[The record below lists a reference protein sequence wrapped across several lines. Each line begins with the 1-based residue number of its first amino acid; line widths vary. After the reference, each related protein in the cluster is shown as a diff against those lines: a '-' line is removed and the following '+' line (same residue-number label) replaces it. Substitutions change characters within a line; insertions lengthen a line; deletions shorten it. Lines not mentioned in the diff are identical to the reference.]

1 MSDLPAASDTPA
13 ASDAPAAR
21 SGAVLRGLGVGPGA
35 AAGQAEV
42 MGPPPE
48 LPPPRAVADPEAEIA
63 RAVRALA
70 AVETELDRRAAAAPT
85 PEAREILAAQSVMA
99 SDPMLAAGV
108 RDRVLRGADA
118 AHALH
123 GAFAE
128 QAQALA
134 AAGGHFAERAAD
146 LADLSGRAVAA
157 VLGRPMPGVPS
168 PGHPFV
174 LVADDLSPADTA
186 ALDTGTVLA
195 LVTER
200 GGPTGHTA
208 ILARSLGLPAVV
220 GCAGILAAA
229 VPGEPVAVD
238 GTAGEVRTGV
248 TEREAARVNARE
260 AAAAREAPVP
270 AGPGRTADGRPVDL
284 MVNVGSAAD
293 LDGVDLTGV
302 AGVGLFRTEFLFLGR
317 HEEPGPDEQAAA
329 YAKVFEAAGDRTVV
343 VRTLDAGADKPL
355 PFLRLPGEP
364 NPALGVRGL
373 RVARRR
379 PGVLRTQLEAVA
391 RAAAGT
397 RARVAVMAPMV
408 STPAEA
414 DEFVALARE
423 CGLPAAGVMIEV
435 PAAALRA
442 ARILREA
449 EFLSIGTNDLSQYAL
464 AADRQSSDVPD
475 LLDPWQPAVLD
486 LVARCAEAGAAAGK
500 SVGVCGEAAS
510 DPLLAPVLAGL
521 GVTRLS
527 MAPRA
532 LPAVR
537 AALLRRTFAECADL
551 AERVLAADDPAEARE
566 LARTQQNGGA

>member
-1 MSDLPAASDTPA
+1 MSEAAPSEAAPSAAAAPRRPAAE
-13 ASDAPAAR
+13 
-21 SGAVLRGLGVGPGA
+21 LRGLGVSPGT
-35 AAGQAEV
+35 AAGPAEV
-42 MGPPPE
+42 MGPAPE
-48 LPPPRAVADPEAEIA
+48 LPPPRAVTDPEAETG

-70 AVETELDRRAAAAPT
+70 AVEAELDRRAAAAPT
-85 PEAREILAAQSVMA
+85 PEAREILAAQSAMA
-99 SDPMLAAGV
+99 ADPMLAAGV
-108 RDRVLRGADA
+108 RSRVERGADA

-128 QAQALA
+128 AAQALL

-157 VLGRPMPGVPS
+157 VLGRPVPGVPS

-186 ALDTGTVLA
+186 ALDTGAVLA

-220 GCAGILAAA
+220 GCAGILGAA
-229 VPGEPVAVD
+229 VPGEPVSVD
-238 GTAGEVRTGV
+238 GTTGTVRTGV
-248 TEREAARVNARE
+248 TEREAAGINARG
-260 AAAAREAPVP
+260 AAAAREAAVP

-284 MVNVGSAAD
+284 MVNIGSAAD
-293 LDGVDLTGV
+293 LGGVDLTGV

-317 HEEPGPDEQAAA
+317 REEPGPDEQAAA
-329 YAKVFEAAGDRTVV
+329 YAEVFAAAGDRTVV

-355 PFLRLPGEP
+355 PFLRMPEEP

-379 PGVLRTQLEAVA
+379 PDVLTTQLEAIA

-414 DEFVALARE
+414 DEFVALARDR
-423 CGLPAAGVMIEV
+423 GLPVAGVMIEV
-435 PAAALRA
+435 PSAALRA

-449 EFLSIGTNDLSQYAL
+449 DFLSIGTNDLSQYTL
-464 AADRQSSDVPD
+464 AADRQSSDVPE

-486 LVARCAEAGAAAGK
+486 LVARCAEAGGAAGK
-500 SVGVCGEAAS
+500 SVGVCGEAAA

-532 LPAVR
+532 LPTVR
-537 AALLRRTFAECADL
+537 AALLRRTFGECADL
-551 AERVLAADDPAEARE
+551 AERALAADGPAEARG
-566 LARTQQNGGA
+566 LALAHHNGGG